1 MGGDVLKG
9 STVSPFKYCE
19 DLGSAEIVFRQGRML
34 YPHLS
39 RMDQSN

>member
-1 MGGDVLKG
+1 MGGDVLRG
-9 STVSPFKYCE
+9 ATDSPFKYCE
-19 DLGSAEIVFRQGRML
+19 NLGGAEIVLRQGRMI